1 MMTYLNTFPD
11 ATLLRRDIL
20 IPCALQIKI
29 TNRMLVEIEIEVT
42 KPNELYDGG
51 LGGNEYY

>member
-1 MMTYLNTFPD
+1 MTYLNTFPD

-42 KPNELYDGG
+42 KPYDED

>member
-1 MMTYLNTFPD
+1 MTYLNTFPD

-42 KPNELYDGG
+42 KPNELHDEE